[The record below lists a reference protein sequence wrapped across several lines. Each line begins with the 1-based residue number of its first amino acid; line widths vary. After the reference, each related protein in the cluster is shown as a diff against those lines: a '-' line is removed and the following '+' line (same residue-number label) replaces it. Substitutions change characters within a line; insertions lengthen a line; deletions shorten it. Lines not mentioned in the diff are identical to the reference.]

1 MLLCFVR
8 EPGCHA
14 LVFLD
19 RTICG
24 QVERLLLEHDAVA
37 EVAVLGLSD
46 DRFGQT
52 IAALVVRKDGGGGGE
67 GDAAFVRG
75 LLAFGAERMAAYKL
89 PRTVRVV
96 EAIPKNAMGKV
107 NKKELAARLEEEASD
122 DAG

>member
-1 MLLCFVR
+1 
-8 EPGCHA
+8 
-14 LVFLD
+14 
-19 RTICG
+19 
-24 QVERLLLEHDAVA
+24 VERLLLEHDAVA

-52 IAALVVRKDGGGGGE
+52 IAALVVRKDGGGGGGGGGE

-96 EAIPKNAMGKV
+96 EASPQNARGTV
-107 NKKELAARLEEEASD
+107 NKQELAARLEEEASD

>member
-1 MLLCFVR
+1 M
-8 EPGCHA
+8 
-14 LVFLD
+14 
-19 RTICG
+19 
-24 QVERLLLEHDAVA
+24 LLEHDAVA

-52 IAALVVRKDGGGGGE
+52 IAALVVRKDGGGGGGGE